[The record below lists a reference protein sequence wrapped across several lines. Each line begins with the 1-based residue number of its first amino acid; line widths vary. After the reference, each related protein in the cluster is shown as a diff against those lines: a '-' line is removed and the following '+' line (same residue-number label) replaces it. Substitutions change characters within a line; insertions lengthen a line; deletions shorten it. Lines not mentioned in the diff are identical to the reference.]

1 MSEQE
6 VIAEYNRNYYQ
17 NHYKNIIANKFVHC
31 ECCDQDIKAWN
42 YSRHRNSKKYQ
53 FNILDESG
61 KFQALEI
68 KKKNKIL
75 KEIKKLERKVKH
87 YESLVEE

>member
-1 MSEQE
+1 MSDQE

-31 ECCDQDIKAWN
+31 ECCDKDIKAWN

-53 FNILDESG
+53 FNILDESS
-61 KFQALEI
+61 KKEALEI
-68 KKKNKIL
+68 KQKNKIL
-75 KEIKKLERKVKH
+75 KKIQKLEHKIQQFK
-87 YESLVEE
+87 